1 MTTTTRSGVPR
12 AQLRETPSA
21 SRATRRTTA
30 SVLLAAFLLT
40 AFAMVAAACGDDDDG
55 NAASGGTLRIAAIP
69 DQEPERL
76 ARTYGLVSDYLSEAL
91 GVDVEYVPVTDYPAS
106 VSLFRTGDLDLVWYG
121 AVTGV
126 QARLGTPGALVLA
139 QRDIDA
145 EFRSV
150 FIANT
155 DAGIEPFD
163 DVAGLS
169 ALSGTRFT
177 FGSESSTSSRM
188 MPQYFLDEAGLALDD
203 FDGEVGFAGSH
214 DAVLTSVE
222 SGSFET
228 GALAEAVWYSRVEEG
243 AVDTGRVQL
252 LFTTPTYGNYH
263 WLLQP
268 QTLER
273 YGDDFG
279 DRVRDAILALS
290 MEDPEQ
296 AEILELFEAQGFIEA
311 DPTLYTTTEAIGR
324 ELGVIND

>member
-1 MTTTTRSGVPR
+1 MTTTNPSGVPR
-12 AQLRETPSA
+12 DQLKEPSKA
-21 SRATRRTTA
+21 ARATLRTPKRL
-30 SVLLAAFLLT
+30 LLAAFT
-40 AFAMVAAACGDDDDG
+40 VAAFALIATACGSDDDD
-55 NAASGGTLRIAAIP
+55 AAAGGTLRIAAIP

-91 GVDVEYVPVTDYPAS
+91 DVEVEYVPVTDYPAS

-126 QARLGTPGALVLA
+126 QARLGTPGAVVLA

-155 DAGIEPFD
+155 DATIEPFD
-163 DVAGLS
+163 DVTGLS
-169 ALSGTRFT
+169 SLAGTRFT

-188 MPQYFLDEAGLALDD
+188 MPQYFLDEAGLTLAD

-214 DAVLTSVE
+214 DAVLAAVE

-228 GALAEAVWYSRVEEG
+228 GALAEAVWYARVEEG
-243 AVDTGRVQL
+243 AVDTDRVQL

-273 YGDDFG
+273 YGDDF
-279 DRVRDAILALS
+279 DDQVRDAILALS
-290 MEDPEQ
+290 PDDAEQ
-296 AEILELFEAQGFIEA
+296 AEILELFESEGFINA
-311 DPTLYTTTEAIGR
+311 DASLYETTEAIGR
-324 ELGVIND
+324 EIGVITD